1 VNRNSRRRKQIKSLR
16 KFAWLFGATA
26 AICALLYWEQ
36 TALLYVVSTLAMCG
50 LMLVVAFSKLKD
62 KDEELNP
69 INSDEAVTNA
79 VTNKDR
85 KRRVGFRTSD
95 RLKERI

>member
-1 VNRNSRRRKQIKSLR
+1 
-16 KFAWLFGATA
+16 
-26 AICALLYWEQ
+26 
-36 TALLYVVSTLAMCG
+36 
-50 LMLVVAFSKLKD
+50 MLVVAFSKLKD

>member
-1 VNRNSRRRKQIKSLR
+1 MNRNTRRSKQKKSLR
-16 KFAWLFGATA
+16 KFAWLLGATA

-50 LMLVVAFSKLKD
+50 LMLVVAFSKLKE

-69 INSDEAVTNA
+69 INSDEAVTS
-79 VTNKDR
+79 KDM
-85 KRRVGFRTSD
+85 KGHVGIRTSD
-95 RLKERI
+95 RIKERV

>member
-1 VNRNSRRRKQIKSLR
+1 MNRNSRRRKQKKSLR
-16 KFAWLFGATA
+16 KFAWIFGATA
-26 AICALLYWEQ
+26 TICALLYWEQ

-69 INSDEAVTNA
+69 IYSDVA
-79 VTNKDR
+79 VTNKDM

-95 RLKERI
+95 RLKERT